1 VGLKASAFIAKYY
14 DTETTSFD
22 QEVDMFITDLN
33 KPKKQDDSLKDGGEP
48 DLVI

>member
-14 DTETTSFD
+14 ETETTSFD
-22 QEVDMFITDLN
+22 QEVDLFIEGLYKQKKKDEL
-33 KPKKQDDSLKDGGEP
+33 PKDGEP